1 MDFFPLHEVLNQL
14 TSEPGTT
21 DITFTSRGEVGVRQN
36 MRMAVQT
43 MEPVRLLWPGTVEHF
58 FPNRPQDRRV
68 GQTIMLV
75 DGPRRYRATLTM
87 EEGGEAIAIRPLPL
101 RIRTAKE
108 LRLPEFLVPYVLGLK
123 GGMFLIGGVTGSGKS
138 STLASLVNAF
148 CEGAGGTVV
157 TLEKPIE
164 VLHAGNEKTIVHQ
177 REVGRD
183 VVSYADGLHE
193 AMHQNPDWIVVQ
205 EIRHPA
211 EAETALAAALSG
223 HLVLASIHAFTAA
236 TTPQRYLSIINPTM
250 EDVGARDALA
260 SCLEG
265 VLLQRLVEGYEGL
278 VPVFEIMLMRN
289 IERRMERINAMEN
302 DLRLGNWV
310 ALRQDTEAS
319 KRLGMCLWQDSLQE
333 RIDAGLI
340 PAP

>member
-1 MDFFPLHEVLNQL
+1 
-14 TSEPGTT
+14 
-21 DITFTSRGEVGVRQN
+21 
-36 MRMAVQT
+36 
-43 MEPVRLLWPGTVEHF
+43 
-58 FPNRPQDRRV
+58 
-68 GQTIMLV
+68 
-75 DGPRRYRATLTM
+75 
-87 EEGGEAIAIRPLPL
+87 
-101 RIRTAKE
+101 
-108 LRLPEFLVPYVLGLK
+108 
-123 GGMFLIGGVTGSGKS
+123 
-138 STLASLVNAF
+138 LVNAF
-148 CEGAGGTVV
+148 CAGAGGTVV

-164 VLHAGNEKTIVHQ
+164 VLHSGNEKTIVHQ

-302 DLRLGNWV
+302 NLRLGNWV
-310 ALRQDTEAS
+310 ALRQDTEAGR
-319 KRLGMCLWQDSLQE
+319 RLGMCLWQDSQQE

-340 PAP
+340 PAQ